1 MKFNDLFYFNRSDR
15 TVIAVLLSLAILA
28 LAAIM
33 LLSDGEEIGTAPAT
47 DSTVIARND
56 SNPDSPAPRYYDQ
69 GMPRAERFA
78 FDPNTADS
86 TALLRLG
93 LQPWQVRSIYK
104 YRAAGGIYRRKE
116 DFARLYGL
124 TQKQYRELEPYIRI
138 SSDYAP
144 AADLFAT
151 RGNEYP
157 TTDNRPPPSGNA
169 ATTASTRRYSPKLK
183 ANERIDLNESDTTAL
198 KRVPGIGSYFARQ
211 IVNYR
216 TRLGGFYSVEQLR
229 EIENFP
235 ETAIPYFSPSD
246 KTTKI
251 NVNKLSLNQLKRHPY
266 INYYQARA
274 IIDYRRLRGPLE
286 SLDQLKLLPEF
297 TERDLKRLAHYVEY

>member
-15 TVIAVLLSLAILA
+15 TIIAVLLSLAVLA

-33 LLSDGEEIGTAPAT
+33 LLSDGEEIGTATAT
-47 DSTVIARND
+47 DSTNTAMDVRRHD
-56 SNPDSPAPRYYDQ
+56 SAAPYHYDQ
-69 GMPRAERFA
+69 GAPHAERFA

-104 YRAAGGIYRRKE
+104 YRAAGGMFRRKE

-124 TQKQYRELEPYIRI
+124 TQRQYRELEPYIQI

-157 TTDNRPPPSGNA
+157 TTDNRPHAPAA
-169 ATTASTRRYSPKLK
+169 ATTTDSTPSNRPKLTHT
-183 ANERIDLNESDTTAL
+183 ARIPQNEC
-198 KRVPGIGSYFARQ
+198 
-211 IVNYR
+211 
-216 TRLGGFYSVEQLR
+216 
-229 EIENFP
+229 
-235 ETAIPYFSPSD
+235 
-246 KTTKI
+246 
-251 NVNKLSLNQLKRHPY
+251 
-266 INYYQARA
+266 
-274 IIDYRRLRGPLE
+274 
-286 SLDQLKLLPEF
+286 
-297 TERDLKRLAHYVEY
+297 